1 MDLEKLISSCIQK
14 NAQSQREL
22 YDYLA
27 SRLFGVC
34 LKYAQNQDDAKDFFQ
49 ESLILIFKNLH
60 QFNHKSELFFWA
72 KKITINHCIA
82 QLKKNKNFAFTEIEN
97 LQNHPDE
104 KVEMVEFSTEEL
116 LKLVQELPTQYK
128 MVFNL
133 YVLDNYSHREIA
145 EMLNISEGTS
155 KSNLSRAKMILKQKI
170 TSQQKNTLYYHEK

>member
-1 MDLEKLISSCIQK
+1 MNFEELISSCLQK

-27 SRLFGVC
+27 PKLFGAC
-34 LKYAQNQDDAKDFFQ
+34 LKYAQNQDDAKDYFQ
-49 ESLILIFKNLH
+49 ESFILIFKKLH
-60 QFNHKSELFFWA
+60 QFNFKSDLFFWA
-72 KKITINHCIA
+72 KKITINHCIS
-82 QLKKNKNFAFTEIEN
+82 QLKKNKNLAFTDLETIETHEEINE
-97 LQNHPDE
+97 E
-104 KVEMVEFSTEEL
+104 EEFSIDQL

-133 YVLDNYSHREIA
+133 YILDHYSHREIA

>member
-1 MDLEKLISSCIQK
+1 MNVEELISSCLQK

-27 SRLFGVC
+27 PKLFGAC
-34 LKYAQNQDDAKDFFQ
+34 LKYAQNQDDAKDYFQ
-49 ESLILIFKNLH
+49 ESFILIFKNLH
-60 QFNHKSELFFWA
+60 HFNFKSDLFFWA
-72 KKITINHCIA
+72 KKITINHCIS
-82 QLKKNKNFAFTEIEN
+82 QLKKNKNLAFTDLETIEINEETN
-97 LQNHPDE
+97 E
-104 KVEMVEFSTEEL
+104 EEEFSIDQL
-116 LKLVQELPTQYK
+116 LKLVQELPPQYK

-133 YVLDNYSHREIA
+133 YVLDHYSHREIA

>member
-1 MDLEKLISSCIQK
+1 MNLEKLISSCLQK

-27 SRLFGVC
+27 PKLFGVC

-49 ESLILIFKNLH
+49 ESFILIFNNLH
-60 QFNHKSELFFWA
+60 QFNFKSDLFFWA
-72 KKITINHCIA
+72 KKIVINHCIT
-82 QLKKNKNFAFTEIEN
+82 QLKKNKTFAFTDIEN
-97 LQNHPDE
+97 IQNHIDK
-104 KVEMVEFSTEEL
+104 KVEIDEFSTDEL
-116 LKLVQELPTQYK
+116 LKLVQELPPQYK

-155 KSNLSRAKMILKQKI
+155 KSNLSRAKMILKKKI
-170 TSQQKNTLYYHEK
+170 TSQQRNTLYYHEK